1 MRIRSTTRKKDS
13 QDTTRAI
20 ISRTKR
26 VLCSMSAAGRRAT
39 VRIRR
44 TAKRWPRPRL
54 RPSPPTHPPH
64 KVFRCRRRSA
74 GHKRPPAHP
83 LPPALATGGAAREF
97 AQLRG
102 AAAAQRLWGRPPGR
116 PGARSA
122 GCSKTRPAFIIARWE
137 ERRASRPAREPCE
150 SQPARGGCGA
160 GRVTRRVQAGAG
172 PGRLGGG
179 RGRARAR
186 TGPGG
191 CGAGRGRP
199 GRARTRAGASLCEGR
214 AGPGGCGAPLGC
226 GQVRGRAG
234 AGPGGAG
241 PGTCGAAHV
250 RALLGRA
257 SAGPGGGGA
266 GRRRGWAGA
275 GLGGFGPFFWGRRG
289 LARARHG
296 VRAHARAGLAGGG
309 SESGE
314 RGDGRGWAGNAAG
327 GRNENLIST
336 YFKQK
341 EPIFQPKRAQ
351 KFVEKMYKYG

>member
-241 PGTCGAAHV
+241 PGTCGPCGAGQVRAGPAGHV
-250 RALLGRA
+250 RGWAR
-257 SAGPGGGGA
+257 AGPGTCGA
-266 GRRRGWAGA
+266 GRRRGWAEE
-275 GLGGFGPFFWGRRG
+275 GLGGCGAGRIRALLLGQAGPGPGTSRRAGPCTCGPSGRG
-289 LARARHG
+289 VQVGRARG
-296 VRAHARAGLAGGG
+296 RARL
-309 SESGE
+309 
-314 RGDGRGWAGNAAG
+314 GR
-327 GRNENLIST
+327 
-336 YFKQK
+336 
-341 EPIFQPKRAQ
+341 
-351 KFVEKMYKYG
+351 